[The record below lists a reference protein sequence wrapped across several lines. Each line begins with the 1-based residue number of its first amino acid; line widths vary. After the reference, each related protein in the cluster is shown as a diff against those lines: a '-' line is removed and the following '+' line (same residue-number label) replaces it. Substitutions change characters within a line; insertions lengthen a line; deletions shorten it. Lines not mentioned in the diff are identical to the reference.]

1 MGIFMS
7 KEKIIHPTMQRV
19 YEATELD
26 QSDLAHA
33 INISPQAVNNWDL
46 RGISKKGLTLISDM
60 FNVSSDWILSG
71 NGDVKIGRHNLSHDQ
86 LFKKNYAPTAKWVPV
101 KSYSKMG
108 DDGYYTDMGYVGDA
122 GDGYVQS
129 LTASSSAYA
138 VRGSG
143 DSMYPAIRS
152 GWYIVC
158 DPEASPIP
166 TEFVEVELKDGRRT
180 IKEFIGITNDVLHLL
195 GVNGEKRISI
205 EMSDVQ
211 SINAVIDIIPPSRHV
226 YKYPDIQTED
236 RNYG

>member
-7 KEKIIHPTMQRV
+7 AEKAIHPTMQRI
-19 YEATELD
+19 YEATGLD
-26 QSDLAHA
+26 QSALAFA
-33 INISPQAVNNWDL
+33 INKSPQVVNNWDM
-46 RGISKKGLTLISDM
+46 RGISKNGLTLILEK
-60 FNVSSDWILSG
+60 FNINSDWVLTG
-71 NGDVKIGRHNLSHDQ
+71 KGDKKPERQ
-86 LFKKNYAPTAKWVPV
+86 LMSQNEINKKNYAPTARFVPV

-108 DDGYYTDMGYVGDA
+108 DDGYYTDMGYAGNA

-129 LTASSSAYA
+129 LTASGSAYA

-166 TEFVEVELKDGRRT
+166 TEFVEVELRDGRRT

-205 EMSDVQ
+205 EMSEVQ
-211 SINAVIDIIPPSRHV
+211 SINAVTDIIPPSRHV
-226 YKYPDIQTED
+226 YKYPDMDIKEH
-236 RNYG
+236 NYE

>member
-1 MGIFMS
+1 MP
-7 KEKIIHPTMQRV
+7 H
-19 YEATELD
+19 
-26 QSDLAHA
+26 DL
-33 INISPQAVNNWDL
+33 
-46 RGISKKGLTLISDM
+46 
-60 FNVSSDWILSG
+60 
-71 NGDVKIGRHNLSHDQ
+71 
-86 LFKKNYAPTAKWVPV
+86 LFKKNYVPTARWVPV

-180 IKEFIGITNDVLHLL
+180 IKEFIGVTNDVLHLL

-205 EMSDVQ
+205 EMSEVQ

-226 YKYPDIQTED
+226 YKYPDIKTED
-236 RNYG
+236 RNYE